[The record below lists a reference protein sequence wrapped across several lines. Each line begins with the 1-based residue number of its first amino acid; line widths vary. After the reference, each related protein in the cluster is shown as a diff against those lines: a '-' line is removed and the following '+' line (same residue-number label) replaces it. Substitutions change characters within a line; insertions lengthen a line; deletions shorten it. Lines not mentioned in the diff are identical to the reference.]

1 MKEKDANALLV
12 HIQHS
17 KPVEISEFT
26 NSLNAVGN
34 LYSSYMKKHGLTKE
48 ATNAKLYVS
57 KIEEGSIDV
66 ILQDLVLGTMIP
78 FFENANTMIEFAT
91 FVKGAISYFAK
102 GQGEKPDLSIQD
114 CKDLKEVMTIT
125 AGDKNGTMEIG
136 AINSADKSLVFVG
149 CAFNFTESNSAQ
161 NQLAKEIEALR
172 VIAPADNTYT
182 RQLMKIYQMRSDMSN
197 DKGNKA
203 IIDSIAPKKKV
214 GVVFET
220 DDLKE
225 RILNSDENPAK
236 KAYLVDVVVQTI
248 DGKLAAYKVTSL
260 HDVIDLEEEN

>member
-1 MKEKDANALLV
+1 MKENNANALLV

-26 NSLNAVGN
+26 SSLNAVGG
-34 LYSSYMKKHGLTKE
+34 LYASYMKRNGLTKD

-66 ILQDLVLGTMIP
+66 ILQDLITGSMIP
-78 FFENANTMIEFAT
+78 FLENANTMMEFAT
-91 FVKGAISYFAK
+91 FVKNAITYFAK
-102 GQGEKPDLSIQD
+102 GTGDKPDLSLQD

-125 AGDKNGTMEIG
+125 AGDKNGSMEIG
-136 AINSADKSLVFVG
+136 AINSADKSNIFVG
-149 CAFNFTESNSAQ
+149 CTFNFTESNSIQ
-161 NQLAKEIEALR
+161 NQLTKEIESMKFST
-172 VIAPADNTYT
+172 PEDNRYN
-182 RQLMKIYQMRSDMSN
+182 RQLMKIYQMRSDMRS
-197 DKGNKA
+197 DVGNKA
-203 IIDSIAPKKKV
+203 IIDSIASKKKV

-220 DDLKE
+220 DELKE

-248 DGKLAAYKVTSL
+248 DGRLAAYKVVAL
-260 HDVIDLEEEN
+260 HDVIDIEEDS